1 MRRPGL
7 LQSVQGVI
15 SLHGKLE
22 ERAYA
27 ARSRRLAE
35 EQRRLIETAAP
46 SGDLGHG
53 RLAELADASHAGL
66 LDPQGLFLGALDGR
80 MLFFS
85 GDGHLLT
92 YARTGGGKGRD
103 LILPNLAHV
112 RDRSLVVIDVKDG
125 ENAYASHR
133 HRGATLR
140 QPTIFLNPFGLQG
153 LPNTRVN
160 PFQTLIDTVKR
171 GREIDTEADEIA
183 LILIPHGKGDEGDQG
198 WVRKGA
204 RRLVSVSAEYLAR
217 FEAENCRIGTLWSV
231 VNSSS
236 DDLRAF
242 FGKMA
247 GCGQAGI
254 AGRAHALAS
263 VFEDAPKQF
272 EAYRA
277 EAIDALV
284 SFEPGKTLERSTAAH
299 DFDFSRLKRE
309 PCTVY
314 LMAPSEK
321 LGVVAPWISLVV
333 NLIIE
338 AVARAPGAVRTTFL
352 LDEFPQLPPAPATT
366 KALRLYRGKGLNL
379 WIFSQGRYSLEAR
392 WSREMVRE
400 FEDQAA
406 IFNTWAVEDQSLLKD
421 ITLWSG
427 QRTIRKRAINHGGGV
442 VETAGA
448 NLGEMARPVLQ
459 AEDIRSISDRRQII
473 RAAGYPYLLVAER
486 IPWFDVD
493 PWKHQ
498 LRDVRALHRG
508 EL

>member
-1 MRRPGL
+1 MRRQGL
-7 LQSVQGVI
+7 LQSVQGMI
-15 SLHGKLE
+15 SLHGQFE

-35 EQRRLIETAAP
+35 EQRHLIETAAP
-46 SGDLGHG
+46 STDLGHG
-53 RLAELADASHAGL
+53 RLADLADASRAGL
-66 LDPQGLFLGALDGR
+66 LDPRGLFLGALGGR

-85 GDGHLLT
+85 GDEHLLT

-103 LILPNLAHV
+103 LILNNLAHV
-112 RDRSLVVIDVKDG
+112 RDRSLVVVDVKDG

-133 HRGATLR
+133 HRGGTLQQR
-140 QPTIFLNPFGLQG
+140 CIFLNPFGLQG
-153 LPNTRVN
+153 HPNTRVN
-160 PFQTLIDTVKR
+160 PFQTLIDTVKA

-183 LILIPHGKGDEGDQG
+183 LILIPHGKGDEGDNG

-204 RRLVSVSAEYLAR
+204 RRLISVSAEYLAR
-217 FEAENCRIGTLWSV
+217 FEQDRCRIGTVWSV
-231 VNSSS
+231 VNSSTGA
-236 DDLRAF
+236 LQAF

-247 GCGQAGI
+247 ACGKAGI
-254 AGRAHALAS
+254 AGRAAALAS

-284 SFEPGKTLERSTAAH
+284 SFEPGKTLERSTAGH
-299 DFDFSRLKRE
+299 DFDFSRLKQE

-338 AVARAPGAVRTTFL
+338 AIARAPGPIRTTFL
-352 LDEFPQLPPAPATT
+352 LDEFPQLPPAPAIP

-379 WIFSQGRYSLEAR
+379 WMFSQGRYSLESR

-400 FEDQAA
+400 FEDQAQ
-406 IFNTWAVEDQSLLKD
+406 ILNFWAVEDQSLIKD

-427 QRTIRKRAINHGGGV
+427 QRTIRRRSISQGGGV

-459 AEDIRSISDRRQII
+459 AEDIRSISDRRQIV
-473 RAAGYPYLLVAER
+473 RVAGHPYLFVAER
-486 IPWFDVD
+486 VPYFEVD
-493 PWKHQ
+493 PWKDQ
-498 LRDVRALHRG
+498 LLDVRALHRG
-508 EL
+508 DY